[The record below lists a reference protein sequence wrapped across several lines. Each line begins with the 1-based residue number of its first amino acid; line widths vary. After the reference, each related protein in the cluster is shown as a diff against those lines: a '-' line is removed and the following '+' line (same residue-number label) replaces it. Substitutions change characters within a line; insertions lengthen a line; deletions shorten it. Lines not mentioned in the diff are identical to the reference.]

1 MPAHGGRAKKRVEMS
16 RDPAGKSACATA
28 GPMPLVLHIAIT
40 MQTSALFFVAA
51 LAASGAVR
59 DFDVVVYGGTAGGVV
74 AAVGAAREGLKT
86 ALLEPGGHLGGMVSG
101 GLGWT
106 DYGKKEVIGGYALE
120 FYYRV
125 GRHYQMPLHG
135 QDLAWR
141 PEPHVAEEIF
151 RSMVKEAG
159 VTLFEHQRLREK
171 GGVRKDG
178 ARVAGIATE
187 NGDEFTAKVFI
198 DSSYEGDLMAQAG
211 VTYTFGRESSS
222 QYSESLAGV
231 RDQTPYHQFLV
242 DVPAHDA
249 AGKLLPEIS
258 SRQLPLPGIADK
270 AVQSYNYRMCFTD
283 VAANRVPFA
292 RPAGYD
298 PARYEL
304 LARLLRARMQ
314 AEGRAPALNSLMTLD
329 RIPNGK
335 TDVNN
340 NGAFSTD
347 YIGGSWNYPDASYA
361 ERARIW
367 QAHKDYQAG
376 LFYFLANDPQVPEA
390 LRQELNRWGL
400 CKDEFT
406 DTDNWPHQLYIRESR
421 RMVGEYVVVQ
431 KDLQTE
437 RAKPDPIGMG
447 SYNSDSHNV
456 ERIVGPDG
464 NVRNEGDM
472 QVGVQPY
479 QIPYRV
485 MLPKQAEAVNLLVP
499 VAFSAS
505 HVAYSS
511 LRMEPQYMILGH
523 AAGVA
528 AKLAIES
535 GKPVQAIDVAALI
548 ATLRKQGAVLEYVP
562 SPQAPALQTFP
573 RLVRQ

>member
-1 MPAHGGRAKKRVEMS
+1 MSLRTPALLLM
-16 RDPAGKSACATA
+16 
-28 GPMPLVLHIAIT
+28 
-40 MQTSALFFVAA
+40 AA
-51 LAASGAVR
+51 LAAPAAVR
-59 DFDVVVYGGTAGGVV
+59 DFDVVVYGGTAGGVI
-74 AAVGAAREGLKT
+74 AAIAAAREGLKT

-106 DYGKKEVIGGYALE
+106 DYGRKEVIGGYALE

-125 GRHYQMPLHG
+125 GRHYQMPLYG
-135 QDLAWR
+135 QDLAWVH
-141 PEPHVAEEIF
+141 EPHVAEDIF
-151 RSMVKEAG
+151 RSMAQEAG
-159 VTLFEHQRLREK
+159 VALFEHQRLREID
-171 GGVRKDG
+171 GVRKEG
-178 ARVAGIATE
+178 ARVAGIATDS
-187 NGDEFTAKVFI
+187 GDQFTAKIFI

-211 VTYTFGRESSS
+211 VTYTFGREGAS
-222 QYSESLAGV
+222 QYNESLAGV
-231 RDQTPYHQFLV
+231 RDRTPYHQFLV
-242 DVPAHDA
+242 DVPARDDA
-249 AGKLLPEIS
+249 GNLLPEIS
-258 SRQLPLPGIADK
+258 SRQLPPPGTADK

-283 VAANRVPFA
+283 IAANRVAFA
-292 RPAGYD
+292 KPAGYD
-298 PARYEL
+298 PARYQL
-304 LARLLRARMQ
+304 LARLIRARMQ
-314 AEGRAPALNSLMTLD
+314 PEGRAPELSSLLKID
-329 RIPNGK
+329 RIENGK
-335 TDVNN
+335 ADVNN

-347 YIGGSWNYPDASYA
+347 YLGGSWNYPDASYA

-376 LFYFLANDPQVPEA
+376 LFYFLANDPQVPEP
-390 LRQELNRWGL
+390 LHQEMNRWGL

-406 DTDNWPHQLYIRESR
+406 DTDNWPTQLYIREAR
-421 RMVGEYVVVQ
+421 RMVGEYVMSQ

-456 ERIVGPDG
+456 ERIVVPDASGPDG

-511 LRMEPQYMILGH
+511 IRMEPQYMILGQ

-528 AKLAIES
+528 ARLAIES

-573 RLVRQ
+573 KLAPQPSFPPASPRDR

>member
-1 MPAHGGRAKKRVEMS
+1 MSLRTPA
-16 RDPAGKSACATA
+16 
-28 GPMPLVLHIAIT
+28 L
-40 MQTSALFFVAA
+40 LFMAV
-51 LAASGAVR
+51 LAAPAAVR
-59 DFDVVVYGGTAGGVV
+59 NFDVVVYGGTAGGVI
-74 AAVGAAREGLKT
+74 AAVAAAREGLKT

-125 GRHYQMPLHG
+125 GRHYQMPLYGH
-135 QDLAWR
+135 DLAWVH
-141 PEPHVAEEIF
+141 EPHVAEDIF
-151 RSMVKEAG
+151 RSMVNEAG
-159 VTLFEHQRLREK
+159 VALFEHQRLREK
-171 GGVRKDG
+171 DGVRKEG
-178 ARVAGIATE
+178 ARVAGIATDS
-187 NGDEFTAKVFI
+187 GDQFTAKIFI

-211 VTYTFGRESSS
+211 VTYTFGREGAS
-222 QYSESLAGV
+222 QYNESLAGV
-231 RDQTPYHQFLV
+231 RDRTPYHQFLV
-242 DVPAHDA
+242 DVPARD
-249 AGKLLPEIS
+249 GDGNLLPEIS
-258 SRQLPLPGIADK
+258 SRQLPPPGTADK

-292 RPAGYD
+292 KPAGYES
-298 PARYEL
+298 ARYQL
-304 LARLLRARMQ
+304 LARLIRARRQ
-314 AEGRAPALNSLMTLD
+314 AEGRAPELSSLLKID
-329 RIPNGK
+329 HIENGK
-335 TDVNN
+335 ADVNN

-347 YIGGSWNYPDASYA
+347 YLGGSWNYPDASYA

-376 LFYFLANDPQVPEA
+376 LFYFLANHPQVPA
-390 LRQELNRWGL
+390 PLHQEMNRWGL
-400 CKDEFT
+400 CKDEFA
-406 DTDNWPHQLYIRESR
+406 DTDNWPNQLYIREAR
-421 RMVGEYVVVQ
+421 RMVGEYVMSQ

-437 RAKPDPIGMG
+437 RAKPDAIGMG

-456 ERIVGPDG
+456 ERMVGPDG

-511 LRMEPQYMILGH
+511 IRMEPQYMILGQ

-528 AKLAIES
+528 ARLAIES

-573 RLVRQ
+573 RLAPQPSSAPASPRDQ